1 MTQRKG
7 STLIELLVVIA
18 IIGVLVSLLLPALN
32 RARERGRRSVCAS
45 NLRQIGQATT
55 MYMDEWRGWLPQ
67 GSVGTGNAT
76 VLWNGGTIYMGVLF
90 INNYLPQSAGVQYCP
105 SRRIFS
111 RFSSTC
117 PLFGWQ
123 KWVAWQTRTA
133 PNAYVECS
141 YGYHNAQRLMP
152 GQEICLAAD
161 VFWWDTYIAPDGSTG
176 PSLGYF
182 YGAPACH
189 GEQYYNTL
197 FSDGSVRP
205 YVDAGNK
212 MAQYTHDQA
221 EMGLDFLTANVN

>member
-1 MTQRKG
+1 MVKRNG
-7 STLIELLVVIA
+7 FTLIELLVVISIIA
-18 IIGVLVSLLLPALN
+18 ILMGLLLPALT
-32 RARERGRRSVCAS
+32 RARERGRRSVCVS
-45 NLRQIGQATT
+45 NLRQIGQGTT
-55 MYMDEWRGWLPQ
+55 MYMDDWNGWLPQ

-111 RFSSTC
+111 RFSPTC

-123 KWVAWQTRTA
+123 KWQAWLSKTA
-133 PNAYVECS
+133 PNAYVETS
-141 YGYHNAQRLMP
+141 YAYHDAQKLVP
-152 GQEICLAAD
+152 GQELCIAAD

-176 PSLGYF
+176 PSQGYF
-182 YGAPACH
+182 FGAAACH

-205 YVDAGNK
+205 YVDSRNQ
-212 MAQYTHDQA
+212 MVQYTHDQA
-221 EMGLDFLTANVN
+221 EAGLDFLTANVN